1 MFWNIL
7 DEKEFLDNSHHI
19 GLDFPQG
26 LPRHTFSQKSL
37 FWAKT
42 AQEKRL
48 LDVLHRK
55 EAKNN

>member
-7 DEKEFLDNSHHI
+7 DEKEFLDHSHHI

-26 LPRHTFSQKSL
+26 LPTHTYSQKSL

-42 AQEKRL
+42 A
-48 LDVLHRK
+48 
-55 EAKNN
+55 